1 MACRELMA
9 IFKRDGISM
18 LIDNKKDRY
27 PDDGFNSKT
36 VWNFIQSFAGRNIN
50 NLALEQKGK
59 FDIVTGYFTIRA
71 LSKLYREIPA
81 DDEFRIVSSEMV
93 DDPNK
98 ADNVIDILNG
108 DGSISTTIELSDYAK
123 DAVSFLKRNSVQIKA
138 VVNAFCH
145 AKAYMFRN
153 TNLRNDSFFLTGSS
167 NLTDAGLGLKESSN
181 VELNFGRPCK
191 VNDNDYKEVCSWF
204 EDIWTSMAKDKVHAI
219 LNNPKSELIDVKE
232 FFIRK
237 IEEYFRTYTPEEI
250 YYKILFELF
259 NSDIELDN
267 SLEHQKDMSTLQ
279 NSVIWKTLFNY
290 QQKGVISLI
299 KMLRNYN
306 GAILADAVGLGK
318 TFSALAVIKYFQ
330 TKGYQ
335 TVLLCPK
342 KLEYNWTQYLRR
354 RGSRFEDDKFDYLVR
369 FHTDLQD
376 ERLMRYDD
384 ARLDYLQHNKRIL
397 IVIDESHNL
406 RNEKSGRYQELM
418 SSLIKNREGHDDRD
432 VKVLM
437 LSATPINTGLNDVKG
452 QFNLIGHGEDNAFDN
467 DTFGVESL
475 KNLFTDAQRKF
486 TKWCEDEDRT
496 IGGFI
501 SKLPPKFFNL
511 TDKLIVAR
519 TRKLIE
525 KTLGEDLGFP
535 DKDKP
540 MNIYQGVEHFGKY
553 NTTEEIYAAFEE
565 LLLTAY
571 QPSCYIPK
579 TIRKA
584 KKDAHK
590 DWDDDVNRE
599 MFLVKMMGI
608 LFMKRLESSWY
619 SCMLTV
625 EKVLDVHKRTLQMV
639 EEFKQ
644 KKNDGLIVVTDD
656 GVVLSEEDDIVD
668 GYSLRKGTIN
678 IASMQNLNGFE
689 KGLRAD
695 VKNLNEIYQALKDFE
710 TKYRQGKEH
719 DLKLEQLVDIL
730 RDKQKAGNKKVVIFT
745 AYSDT
750 AKFLFDELK
759 TLGFSRLAYAS
770 GQSIGSTGNHSTSNF
785 TEVLE
790 SFAPYSKLYKE
801 KDWTNLYEDAK
812 LNRADYYDD
821 DKQRWNVD
829 YEKWQKLVYENDRR
843 TADKLDDGIDIL
855 IATDCLSEGQNL
867 QDADMQINYDIHWNP
882 VRLIQRF
889 GRIDRIGSP
898 NKLIRCV
905 NFWPAKSFEAYLK
918 LENRIQNRMS
928 LMKLVDTE
936 TLEVNDSYKKMIEDN
951 PLQDKNADRLL
962 KELTDN
968 SISDIESAETLSLK
982 DFSFETYRQDLVDY
996 LDRNRDEFRRMPN
1009 GIFSGFKLPDN
1020 LFEQIPESL
1029 VAVVGYPH
1037 REEGSSKPYKEIYLM
1052 CQPTDPRIAATKTE
1066 MNRAEVLELLR
1077 NNKNVERFV
1086 PDWIDGKSSDDN
1098 SKRAIE
1104 IDDRSEKLERLSS
1117 ILRSWMESHVP
1128 QAATSFIL
1136 DIASSRKGMKTDN
1149 ALKSD
1154 GICLEDKFKLENFD
1168 LITWEYISK

>member
-1 MACRELMA
+1 MACRELIA
-9 IFKRDGISM
+9 IQNVVSPM

-36 VWNFIQSFAGRNIN
+36 VWNFIQSFAGKNFDN
-50 NLALEQKGK
+50 PALEQKGK
-59 FDIVTGYFTIRA
+59 LDIVTGYFTIRA
-71 LSKLYREIPA
+71 LSKLYRDIPEE
-81 DDEFRIVSSEMV
+81 DEFRIVSSEMV

-123 DAVSFLKRNSVQIKA
+123 EAVAFLKRNTVQVKA

-145 AKAYMFRN
+145 AKAYMFKNRIS
-153 TNLRNDSFFLTGSS
+153 RNDSFFLTGSS
-167 NLTDAGLGLKESSN
+167 NLTDAGLGLKVSSN

-191 VNDNDYKEVCSWF
+191 LSDNDYIEVCSWF
-204 EDIWTSMAKDKVHAI
+204 EDIWTGMAKDKVHAV
-219 LNNPKSELIDVKE
+219 LNDKKSELIDVKE

-237 IEEYFRTYTPEEI
+237 IEEYFRTYTPQEI

-259 NSDIELDN
+259 NADIELDN

-342 KLEYNWTQYLRR
+342 KLEQNWKQYLRR
-354 RGSRFEDDKFDYLVR
+354 QGSRFEDDKFDYLVR

-376 ERLMRYDD
+376 ERLMRYDE
-384 ARLDYLQHNKRIL
+384 ARLDYLQHSKRIL

-418 SSLIKNREGHDDRD
+418 SSLIQNREGHDDRD
-432 VKVLM
+432 IKVLM

-452 QFNLIGHGEDNAFDN
+452 QFNLIGHGKDDAFDN

-486 TKWCEDEDRT
+486 TKWCEDDNRT

-540 MNIYQGVEHFGKY
+540 VNVYQGVEHFGKY

-579 TIRKA
+579 TIKKARKE
-584 KKDAHK
+584 AHK
-590 DWDDDVNRE
+590 EWDDDVNRE

-644 KKNDGLIVVTDD
+644 KKNDGLIVVNDD
-656 GVVLSEEDDIVD
+656 GVVSSDEDDIIGD
-668 GYSLRKGTIN
+668 YSLRKGTIN

-695 VKNLNEIYQALKDFE
+695 VKNLNEIYLALKDFE
-710 TKYRQGKEH
+710 TKYRQGQEH
-719 DLKLEQLVDIL
+719 DLKLDHLVDIL
-730 RDKQKAGNKKVVIFT
+730 RDKQKAENKKVVIFT

-750 AKFLFDELK
+750 AKFLFGELK
-759 TLGFSRLAYAS
+759 ARGFTRLAYAS
-770 GQSIGSTGNHSTSNF
+770 GLSVGSTGHHSTRDF

-812 LNRADYYDD
+812 LNRSDYYDD
-821 DKQRWNVD
+821 EKLSWNVD
-829 YEKWQKLVYENDRR
+829 YGKWQQLVYENDKR
-843 TADKLDDGIDIL
+843 TAGKIDDGIDIL

-898 NKLIRCV
+898 NDIIRCV
-905 NFWPAKSFEAYLK
+905 NFWPAKSFEAYLN

-968 SISDIESAETLSLK
+968 SISDIERVETLSLK

-1009 GIFSGFKLPDN
+1009 GIFSGFKLPDT

-1037 REEGSSKPYKEIYLM
+1037 REEGSCKPYKEIYLM
-1052 CQPTDPRIAATKTE
+1052 CQPTDSRIAATKTE

-1077 NNKNVERFV
+1077 TNKNMERFV
-1086 PDWIDGKSSDDN
+1086 PDWIEGKASYGNEN
-1098 SKRAIE
+1098 SMLE
-1104 IDDRSEKLERLSS
+1104 HDDRSEKLERLSS

-1136 DIASSRKGMKTDN
+1136 DIASSRKGMKKDN
-1149 ALKSD
+1149 SFASD
-1154 GICLEDKFKLENFD
+1154 GVCLEDKFKLENFD

>member
-1 MACRELMA
+1 MACRELIA
-9 IFKRDGISM
+9 IQNGVSPM
-18 LIDNKKDRY
+18 LIDNKKDQY
-27 PDDGFNSKT
+27 PGDGYNIVT
-36 VWNFIQSFAGRNIN
+36 VWDYIRSFIGRNIDN
-50 NLALEQKGK
+50 PDMEQKGRL
-59 FDIVTGYFTIRA
+59 DIVTGYFTIRA
-71 LSKLYREIPA
+71 LSKLYRELPE
-81 DDEFRIVSSEMV
+81 DDLFRIVSSEMV
-93 DDPNK
+93 EDPNK
-98 ADNVIDILNG
+98 ADNVIDLLNG
-108 DGSISTTIELSDYAK
+108 DGSINTIIELADYAK
-123 DAVSFLKRNSVQIKA
+123 EAVAFLKRDTVEIKA

-145 AKAYMFRN
+145 AKLYLF
-153 TNLRNDSFFLTGSS
+153 TNNILQNDSFYLSGSS
-167 NLTDAGLGLKESSN
+167 NLTDAGLGLKATSN
-181 VELNFGRPCK
+181 VELNVGNPCK
-191 VNDNDYKEVCSWF
+191 TFDNDYKELNGWF
-204 EDIWTSMAKDKVHAI
+204 NDLWKNIAKNKVHAI

-259 NSDIELDN
+259 NADIELDN

-330 TKGYQ
+330 TKGYL
-335 TVLLCPK
+335 TILLCPK

-406 RNEKSGRYQELM
+406 RNEKSERYQELM
-418 SSLIKNREGHDDRD
+418 SSLIRNMEGHDDRD

-452 QFNLIGHGEDNAFDN
+452 QFNLIGHGNDDAFNN

-475 KNLFTDAQRKF
+475 RNLFTDAQRKF
-486 TKWCEDEDRT
+486 TKWCEDDNRT

-540 MNIYQGVEHFGKY
+540 VNVYQGVEHFGKY

-579 TIRKA
+579 TIKKARKE
-584 KKDAHK
+584 AHK
-590 DWDDDVNRE
+590 EWDDDVNRE

-644 KKNDGLIVVTDD
+644 KKNDGLIKVDED
-656 GVVLSEEDDIVD
+656 GVVSTDEDDIIE

-689 KGLRAD
+689 KGLKAD
-695 VKNLNEIYQALKDFE
+695 VKNLNEIYLALKDFE
-710 TKYRQGKEH
+710 TKYRQGNEH
-719 DLKLEQLVDIL
+719 DLKFEHLVKIL
-730 RDKQKAGNKKVVIFT
+730 QDKQKSENKKVVIFT

-750 AKFLFDELK
+750 AKFLFDELQ
-759 TLGFSRLAYAS
+759 TRGFTRLAYAS
-770 GQSIGSTGNHSTSNF
+770 GQSVGSTGHHSTRDF

-812 LNRADYYDD
+812 LNRSDYYDD
-821 DKQRWNVD
+821 EKHRWNVD
-829 YEKWQKLVYENDRR
+829 YEKWQQLVYEYDRR
-843 TADKLDDGIDIL
+843 TADKIDDGIDIL

-867 QDADMQINYDIHWNP
+867 QDANMQINYDIHWNP

-905 NFWPAKSFEAYLK
+905 NFWPAKSFEAYLN

-936 TLEVNDSYKKMIEDN
+936 TLDVTDSYKKMVEDN

-1037 REEGSSKPYKEIYLM
+1037 REEGSCKPYKEIYLM
-1052 CQPTDPRIAATKTE
+1052 CQPTDPKKAAMAQE

-1077 NNKNVERFV
+1077 TNKKAERFV
-1086 PDWIDGKSSDDN
+1086 PSWIEGKERDCGNLCYSEMDN
-1098 SKRAIE
+1098 RNE
-1104 IDDRSEKLERLSS
+1104 RLERLSE
-1117 ILRSWMESHVP
+1117 ILRSWMDMKAP
-1128 QAATSFIL
+1128 RQAIVDRKERFRSKNAEKKDTKEERL
-1136 DIASSRKGMKTDN
+1136 DV
-1149 ALKSD
+1149 
-1154 GICLEDKFKLENFD
+1154 KFKCENFD